1 MKNILIIEDD
11 NDLCCIM
18 KTELQKNNFK
28 VDICNDGD
36 DALFYTNIQTYDII
50 ILDRMLPN
58 KDGIEILNEMRKNNI
73 CTPVIMVTAMDTIQ
87 NKIEG
92 LDSGAD
98 DYLVKPFVM
107 EELFARIRALTRRPS
122 QIINNDTLSFSNIS
136 LNINQNILESDS
148 AICTISKRESDLL
161 AFFIKNKSQVLTRE
175 MILTR
180 VWGADSEVTDSN
192 LDNFICFLRKRLK
205 TVKSKASLKTV
216 RGVGYRLEDDTDC

>member
-1 MKNILIIEDD
+1 MNILIIEDD

>member
-1 MKNILIIEDD
+1 MNILIIEDD
-11 NDLCCIM
+11 KDLCCIM

-36 DALFYTNIQTYDII
+36 DAFFYTNSQTYDII

-58 KDGIEILNEMRKNNI
+58 KDGIEILNQMRKNNI

-122 QIINNDTLSFSNIS
+122 QIINNSNLSFSNIC

-148 AICTISKRESDLL
+148 TSCTISKRESDLL

-180 VWGADSEVTDSN
+180 VWGADSDVTDSN

-205 TVKSKASLKTV
+205 TVKSKASLKTI
-216 RGVGYRLEDDTDC
+216 RGVGYRLEDDTNC

>member
-1 MKNILIIEDD
+1 MNILIIEDD

-36 DALFYTNIQTYDII
+36 DSLFYTNSQTYDII